1 MPDKDTPDNSAT
13 DIAKKSSA
21 ITADANKAGKGG
33 SSCLAGKLLVA
44 MPNMDDDSFKNATI
58 FLCAHDEKGA
68 MGLIVND
75 KMPNIDFEQLLLKL
89 KIEHG
94 DHKSIKIPV
103 LRGGPLDSSRGF
115 VLHSKDF
122 NRKDTINVD
131 ERCSVTGTMDA
142 LKAIADG
149 SGPNEAIFMLGYSS
163 WDAGQLEEELR
174 DNSWIIVDADK
185 DIIFNTTPD
194 KVWRKAMSKIGV
206 NPDMISS
213 VTGNA

>member
-1 MPDKDTPDNSAT
+1 M
-13 DIAKKSSA
+13 
-21 ITADANKAGKGG
+21 GG
-33 SSCLAGKLLVA
+33 SLTNANARSAANSLRAQLA
-44 MPNMDDDSFKNATI
+44 PSPPDDDNFKQATI

-75 KMPNIDFEQLLLKL
+75 KMPNIDFEQLLIKL
-89 KIEHG
+89 KIERG
-94 DHKSIKIPV
+94 DGRSVKMPV

-122 NRKDTINVD
+122 NRKDTIDVND
-131 ERCSVTGTMDA
+131 RFSVTGTMDA

-149 SGPNEAIFMLGYSS
+149 TGPNDAIFMLGYSS
-163 WDAGQLEEELR
+163 WGAGQLETELKE
-174 DNSWIIVDADK
+174 NSWIIVDADS

-194 KVWRKAMSKIGV
+194 KVWRKALSKIGV
-206 NPDMISS
+206 NPDMISN

>member
-1 MPDKDTPDNSAT
+1 MSNDKQTKP
-13 DIAKKSSA
+13 SSY
-21 ITADANKAGKGG
+21 
-33 SSCLAGKLLVA
+33 LAGKLLVA
-44 MPNMDDDSFKNATI
+44 MPSMDDDNFKQATI

-75 KMPNIDFEQLLLKL
+75 KMPNIDFEQLLIKL
-89 KIEHG
+89 KIERG
-94 DHKSIKIPV
+94 DGRSVKMPV

-122 NRKDTINVD
+122 NRKDTIDVND
-131 ERCSVTGTMDA
+131 RFSVTGTMDA

-149 SGPNEAIFMLGYSS
+149 TGPNDAIFMLGYSS
-163 WDAGQLEEELR
+163 WGAGQLETELKE
-174 DNSWIIVDADK
+174 NSWIIVDADS

-194 KVWRKAMSKIGV
+194 KVWRKALSKIGV
-206 NPDMISS
+206 NPDMISN

>member
-1 MPDKDTPDNSAT
+1 MSDDKQ
-13 DIAKKSSA
+13 KKPSSY
-21 ITADANKAGKGG
+21 
-33 SSCLAGKLLVA
+33 LAGKLLVA
-44 MPNMDDDSFKNATI
+44 MPSMDDDNFKQATI

-75 KMPNIDFEQLLLKL
+75 KMPNIDFEQLLIKL
-89 KIEHG
+89 KIERG
-94 DHKSIKIPV
+94 DGRSVRMPV

-122 NRKDTINVD
+122 NRKDTIDVND
-131 ERCSVTGTMDA
+131 RFSVTGTMDA

-149 SGPNEAIFMLGYSS
+149 TGPNDAIFMLGYSS
-163 WDAGQLEEELR
+163 WGAGQLETELKE
-174 DNSWIIVDADK
+174 NSWIIVDADS

-194 KVWRKAMSKIGV
+194 KVWRKALSKIGV
-206 NPDMISS
+206 NPDMISN

>member
-1 MPDKDTPDNSAT
+1 MINKGLYRIKGVKMSDTKNKKNS
-13 DIAKKSSA
+13 SY
-21 ITADANKAGKGG
+21 
-33 SSCLAGKLLVA
+33 LAGKLLVA

-89 KIEHG
+89 KIDRSEG
-94 DHKSIKIPV
+94 RSVTIPV

-115 VLHSKDF
+115 VLHGKDF
-122 NRKDTINVD
+122 NRKDTIDVD
-131 ERCSVTGTMDA
+131 EKFSVTGTMDA

-163 WDAGQLEEELR
+163 WEAGQLEEELKE
-174 DNSWIIVDADK
+174 NSWIIVDADD

-206 NPDMISS
+206 NPDMISH
-213 VTGNA
+213 VTGHA

>member
-1 MPDKDTPDNSAT
+1 MPDNKKPQSDT
-13 DIAKKSSA
+13 AKTEHKANQADLEISKPSKSG
-21 ITADANKAGKGG
+21 TA
-33 SSCLAGKLLVA
+33 CLAGKLLVA
-44 MPNMDDDSFKNATI
+44 MPNMDDESFKNATI
-58 FLCAHDEKGA
+58 FMCAHDEKGA

-131 ERCSVTGTMDA
+131 ERFSVTGTMDA

-174 DNSWIIVDADK
+174 QNMWIHVPA
-185 DIIFNTTPD
+185 
-194 KVWRKAMSKIGV
+194 SL
-206 NPDMISS
+206 DMIFTDDINSIWEKAL
-213 VTGNA
+213 GYCGFNASNLSPQSGWA

>member
-1 MPDKDTPDNSAT
+1 MPEIEMPENDTTNTEQKSGKANLEMNKPRKSGSA
-13 DIAKKSSA
+13 
-21 ITADANKAGKGG
+21 
-33 SSCLAGKLLVA
+33 CLAGKLLVA
-44 MPNMDDDSFKNATI
+44 MPNIDDDSFKNATI
-58 FLCAHDEKGA
+58 FMCAHDDKGA

-131 ERCSVTGTMDA
+131 ERFSVTGTMDA

-149 SGPNEAIFMLGYSS
+149 TGPNEAIFMLGYSS

-206 NPDMISS
+206 NPDMLSN

>member
-1 MPDKDTPDNSAT
+1 MSDDKQTKP
-13 DIAKKSSA
+13 SSY
-21 ITADANKAGKGG
+21 
-33 SSCLAGKLLVA
+33 LAGKLLVA
-44 MPNMDDDSFKNATI
+44 MPSMDDDNFKQATI

-75 KMPNIDFEQLLLKL
+75 KMPNIDFEQLLIKL
-89 KIEHG
+89 KIERG
-94 DHKSIKIPV
+94 DGRSVKMPV

-122 NRKDTINVD
+122 NRKDTIDVND
-131 ERCSVTGTMDA
+131 RFSVTGTMDA

-149 SGPNEAIFMLGYSS
+149 TGPNDAIFMLGYSS
-163 WDAGQLEEELR
+163 WGAGQLETELKE
-174 DNSWIIVDADK
+174 NSWIIVDADS

-194 KVWRKAMSKIGV
+194 KVWRKALSKIGV
-206 NPDMISS
+206 NPDMISN

>member
-1 MPDKDTPDNSAT
+1 MPDNDTINITEKASTTAPDTS
-13 DIAKKSSA
+13 KVV
-21 ITADANKAGKGG
+21 KGG
-33 SSCLAGKLLVA
+33 SSYLAGKLLVA
-44 MPNMDDDSFKNATI
+44 MPNIDDDSFKNATI
-58 FLCAHDEKGA
+58 FMCAHDEKGA

-131 ERCSVTGTMDA
+131 ERFSVTGTMDA

-206 NPDMISS
+206 NPDMISN